1 MRHNV
6 SGYKLGRSKGHR
18 NAMRRNLATELLR
31 HERIRTTKA
40 KAQSI
45 RGYVDKLITSAKHG
59 NSASEGS
66 PSSSVH
72 ARRMAAAKIG
82 DPEIVQKL
90 FDDIA
95 LRFEDRSGGYTRM
108 IKLGRRRGDGAEI
121 VLLELVEE

>member
-6 SGYKLGRSKGHR
+6 SGYKLNRSKGHR
-18 NAMRRNLATELLR
+18 IAMRRNLATELLR

-40 KAQSI
+40 KAKSV
-45 RGYVDKLITSAKHG
+45 RGYVDKLFTSAKQG
-59 NSASEGS
+59 NNVAEES
-66 PSSSVH
+66 PAANVH
-72 ARRMAAAKIG
+72 ARRQAAAKIS

-95 LRFEDRSGGYTRM
+95 IRFEDRSGGYTRM
-108 IKLGRRRGDGAEI
+108 IKLGRRQGDGAEI